1 VSAQVQGLWGL
12 CAEPVVSIEALRRC
26 KLVREG
32 PMNKWRIK
40 VVDDLSNW
48 LGWRRLFARIW
59 PAIICIPLFA
69 LNSIAFTQPN
79 AKNVLILFHYPA
91 PVVDPAYVDQI
102 ESLLRARVP
111 GQVNFY
117 IEHME
122 ATRVEDKEYQQN
134 LEDSL
139 RNTYRGRKL
148 DLVMLSGY
156 PSLDLVLTHRN
167 QLFPGVPIVYFSL
180 ETRNIAGRTWPGITG
195 VTETQDVSA
204 VIDLALRLNPDT
216 DTLAIITGKSD
227 IERFWLGKLHSEL
240 LHYENKVK
248 EIDLIDL
255 PTDRTLQIVDQL
267 PPKAIVFFELQP
279 RESIQPAIGVWDVL
293 AKIGQRRPTYC
304 IFPYQCV
311 GHGANAGI
319 ESSGRD
325 EVITL
330 AVTLAARILSGENVD
345 NIPVVHP
352 SGTQTLADWRQLHRW
367 NIPESALPK
376 GTQFYN
382 RDPTLWERDRKYFI
396 PAILL
401 IVSQALLIFG
411 LLWQRA
417 RKRRAESVVR
427 ESEKRFRVM
436 ADTTPSMVWMC
447 DAQGKITYL
456 NESGLAFT
464 GFDPNAAHSDTW
476 SGCVHPDDLKNVL
489 DTVSQ
494 ALKTQQRFSLEYRLR
509 RSDGVYR
516 WMLDVAA
523 PRVNGD
529 GSFAGLIGSGTD
541 TTNQKLAQQALEK
554 VSGQLI
560 EAQEKERTR
569 IARELH
575 DDICQRLALLSME
588 LATAHRSSNGST
600 EAMKKSLEQ
609 IQNHCSEIAGDV
621 QALSHQLHSSK
632 LDYLGL
638 AAAIRGFCTEL
649 SKQHGMSIEFSQK
662 DVPIHLPKNVS
673 LCLFRIA
680 QEALHNAVKYSGTN
694 QFTVRVLGM
703 VDCVQLVIS
712 DAGAGFNVEAAKK
725 NHGLGLVSM
734 QERVNLV
741 HGTLSVES
749 QPGKGTKILA
759 IVPLVDEEAGQIKVA
774 SRDPLVTH
782 DR

>member
-1 VSAQVQGLWGL
+1 
-12 CAEPVVSIEALRRC
+12 
-26 KLVREG
+26 
-32 PMNKWRIK
+32 MNNWRIK
-40 VVDDLSNW
+40 VLDDLSNRI
-48 LGWRRLFARIW
+48 GGFFAGIW

-69 LNSIAFTQPN
+69 LNSIAIAQPN

-111 GQVNFY
+111 AQVNFY

-122 ATRVEDKEYQQN
+122 ATRVEDQDYQQN
-134 LEDSL
+134 LTDSL

-156 PSLDLVLTHRN
+156 PSLDLVLKHRN
-167 QLFPGVPIVYFSL
+167 ELFPGVPIVYFSM
-180 ETRNIAGRTWPGITG
+180 ESRQIAGRTWPGITG
-195 VTETQDVSA
+195 VTETQDVRA

-216 DTLAIITGKSD
+216 GTMAIVTGKSD
-227 IERFWLGKLHSEL
+227 IETFWLGKFHAEL
-240 LHYENKVK
+240 LDHRNKLK
-248 EIDLIDL
+248 EVDLVDL
-255 PTDRTLQIVDQL
+255 PADQILQRVDQL
-267 PPKAIVFFELQP
+267 PPKTVVFFELQP

-293 AKIGQRRPTYC
+293 AHIGQRLPTYC

-311 GHGANAGI
+311 GHGAVAGI

-330 AVTLAARILSGENVD
+330 AVTLAARILSGEQVD

-352 SGTQTLADWRQLHRW
+352 SGTQTLADWRLLHRW

-376 GTQFYN
+376 DTRFYN

-396 PAILL
+396 PAVVL
-401 IVSQALLIFG
+401 IVAQALLILA

-417 RKRRAESVVR
+417 RKRKAEAVVR

-436 ADTTPSMVWMC
+436 ADTTPSLVWMC
-447 DAQGKITYL
+447 DAQGEITYL
-456 NESGLAFT
+456 NESRLAFT
-464 GFDPNAAHSDTW
+464 GLDLNAAHSNTW
-476 SGCVHPDDLKNVL
+476 TECVHPDDLKNLL

-509 RSDGVYR
+509 RSDGAYR

-541 TTNQKLAQQALEK
+541 TTDQKLAQQALAK

-560 EAQEKERTR
+560 EAQEKERGR
-569 IARELH
+569 IARDLH
-575 DDICQRLALLSME
+575 DDICQRLALLAME
-588 LATAHRSSNGST
+588 ISLANRSADGSAET
-600 EAMKKSLEQ
+600 TKQRLQ
-609 IQNHCSEIAGDV
+609 DIQKHCCEIAGDV
-621 QALSHQLHSSK
+621 QSLSHQLHSSK
-632 LDYLGL
+632 LDYLGVV
-638 AAAIRGFCTEL
+638 AAIKGFCD
-649 SKQHGMSIEFSQK
+649 EFSRQHEVSIK
-662 DVPIHLPKNVS
+662 ITDANVPRELPQDIS
-673 LCLFRIA
+673 LCLFRVA

-694 QFTVRVLGM
+694 QFTVQVLGM
-703 VDCVQLVIS
+703 ADCIQLLVS
-712 DAGAGFNVEAAKK
+712 DAGAGFDVEAAKG
-725 NHGLGLVSM
+725 NRGLGLVSM
-734 QERVNLV
+734 QERVHLV

-759 IVPLVDEEAGQIKVA
+759 VVPLLDEDTGQVKVA
-774 SRDPLVTH
+774 SRDALDDPLLTH

>member
-1 VSAQVQGLWGL
+1 
-12 CAEPVVSIEALRRC
+12 
-26 KLVREG
+26 
-32 PMNKWRIK
+32 MNNWRIK
-40 VVDDLSNW
+40 VPNDLSNRIV
-48 LGWRRLFARIW
+48 GFFARIW

-69 LNSIAFTQPN
+69 LNSIAIAQPN

-122 ATRVEDKEYQQN
+122 ATRVEDKDYQQI
-134 LEDSL
+134 LTDSL

-156 PSLDLVLTHRN
+156 PSLDLVLSHRN
-167 QLFPGVPIVYFSL
+167 ELFPGVPIVYFSM
-180 ETRNIAGRTWPGITG
+180 ESRQIAGRTWPGITG
-195 VTETQDVSA
+195 VVETQDVRA
-204 VIDLALRLNPDT
+204 VMDLALRLHPDT
-216 DTLAIITGKSD
+216 GTIAIITGKSD
-227 IERFWLGKLHSEL
+227 IETFWLGKLHSEL
-240 LHYENKVK
+240 LHNRNKVK
-248 EIDLIDL
+248 EIDLVDL
-255 PTDRTLQIVDQL
+255 PTDQILQRVDQL
-267 PPKAIVFFELQP
+267 PPKTIVFFELQP

-293 AKIGQRRPTYC
+293 AQIGQRLPTYC

-311 GHGANAGI
+311 GHGAVAGI

-330 AVTLAARILSGENVD
+330 AVTLAARILSGEQVD

-367 NIPESALPK
+367 NIPQSALPK
-376 GTQFYN
+376 DTRFYN
-382 RDPTLWERDRKYFI
+382 RDHTLWERDRKYLI
-396 PAILL
+396 PALVL
-401 IVSQALLIFG
+401 IVAQALLILA

-417 RKRRAESVVR
+417 RKRKAEAVVR

-436 ADTTPSMVWMC
+436 ADTTPSLVWMC
-447 DAQGKITYL
+447 DAQGTITYL
-456 NESGLAFT
+456 NESRLEFIGLHS
-464 GFDPNAAHSDTW
+464 NATHSDTW
-476 SGCVHPDDLKNVL
+476 TECVHPDDLKNLL

-541 TTNQKLAQQALEK
+541 TTDQKLAQRALEK

-560 EAQEKERTR
+560 EAQEKERSR
-569 IARELH
+569 IARDLH
-575 DDICQRLALLSME
+575 DDICQRLALLAME
-588 LATAHRSSNGST
+588 ISQANRSADVSAET
-600 EAMKKSLEQ
+600 TKQRLQ
-609 IQNHCSEIAGDV
+609 DIQKHCCEIAGDV
-621 QALSHQLHSSK
+621 QSLSHQLHSSR
-632 LDYLGL
+632 LDYLGVV
-638 AAAIRGFCTEL
+638 AAIKGFCD
-649 SKQHGMSIEFSQK
+649 EFSRQHEVSIK
-662 DVPIHLPKNVS
+662 VTDANVPRQLPQDIS
-673 LCLFRIA
+673 LCLFRVA
-680 QEALHNAVKYSGTN
+680 QEALQNAVKYSETN

-703 VDCVQLVIS
+703 ADCVQLVVS
-712 DAGAGFNVEAAKK
+712 DAGAGFDVEAAKT
-725 NHGLGLVSM
+725 NRGLGLVSM
-734 QERVNLV
+734 QERVHLV

-749 QPGKGTKILA
+749 EPGKGTKILA
-759 IVPLVDEEAGQIKVA
+759 VVPLVDEDAGQVKVA
-774 SRDPLVTH
+774 SRDALDDPLLTH

>member
-1 VSAQVQGLWGL
+1 MDN
-12 CAEPVVSIEALRRC
+12 R
-26 KLVREG
+26 
-32 PMNKWRIK
+32 RIK
-40 VVDDLSNW
+40 VLDDLSNW
-48 LGWRRLFARIW
+48 IGGWGFFARVW
-59 PAIICIPLFA
+59 PAILCIPLFA
-69 LNSIAFTQPN
+69 LSSIAIAQPN

-102 ESLLRARVP
+102 ESLLRVRVP

-122 ATRVEDKEYQQN
+122 ATRVEDKDYQQN
-134 LEDSL
+134 LTDSL

-156 PSLDLVLTHRN
+156 PSLALVLRHRN
-167 QLFPGVPIVYFSL
+167 ELFPGVPIVYFSM
-180 ETRNIAGRTWPGITG
+180 EARQIAGRTWPGITG
-195 VTETQDVSA
+195 VTETQDVRA
-204 VIDLALRLNPDT
+204 VMDLALRLHPDT
-216 DTLAIITGKSD
+216 GTMAIITGKSD
-227 IERFWLGKLHSEL
+227 IETFWLGKLHSEL
-240 LHYENKVK
+240 LHHRNKLK
-248 EIDLIDL
+248 EVDLVDL
-255 PTDRTLQIVDQL
+255 PADQILQRVDQL
-267 PPKAIVFFELQP
+267 PPKTIVFFELQP
-279 RESIQPAIGVWDVL
+279 RESIHPAIGVWDVL
-293 AKIGQRRPTYC
+293 AQIGKRLPTYC

-311 GHGANAGI
+311 GHGAVAGI

-330 AVTLAARILSGENVD
+330 AVTLAARILSGEQVG
-345 NIPVVHP
+345 NIPVVQP
-352 SGTQTLADWRQLHRW
+352 SGTQTLAGWRQLHRW
-367 NIPESALPK
+367 NIPESSLPK
-376 GTQFYN
+376 DTRFYN

-396 PAILL
+396 PALVL
-401 IVSQALLIFG
+401 IAAQALLILA

-417 RKRRAESVVR
+417 RKRKAEAVVH
-427 ESEKRFRVM
+427 ESDKRFRVM
-436 ADTTPSMVWMC
+436 ADTTPSLIWMC

-456 NESGLAFT
+456 NESRLAFT
-464 GFDPNAAHSDTW
+464 GLHPDAAHSDMWT
-476 SGCVHPDDLKNVL
+476 GCIHPDDLKNLL

-494 ALKTQQRFSLEYRLR
+494 ALKTRQRFSLEYRLR

-541 TTNQKLAQQALEK
+541 TTDQKLAQQALEK

-560 EAQEKERTR
+560 EAQEKERSR

-588 LATAHRSSNGST
+588 LATAHRSSNGTT
-600 EAMKKSLEQ
+600 EAMKKRLKD

-621 QALSHQLHSSK
+621 QSLSHQLHSSK
-632 LDYLGL
+632 LDYLGV

-649 SKQHGMSIEFSQK
+649 SKQHELNIEFSER
-662 DVPIHLPKNVS
+662 DVPTHLPKDVS
-673 LCLFRIA
+673 LCLFRVA

-694 QFTVRVLGM
+694 QFTVGVLGM
-703 VDCVQLVIS
+703 VDCVQLVVS
-712 DAGAGFNVEAAKK
+712 DAGAGFDVEAAKR
-725 NHGLGLVSM
+725 NRGLGLVSM
-734 QERVNLV
+734 QERVHLV

-749 QPGKGTKILA
+749 EPGKGTKILA
-759 IVPLVDEEAGQIKVA
+759 VVPLVDEDAGQVKVA
-774 SRDPLVTH
+774 SRDALDDPLLTH